1 MQILDTVRG
10 HRVYIIKSFEDKNI
24 NDGIMELLLAVSCMK
39 KEGAESVV
47 CILPFLPYSLPSAF
61 STDDVTE
68 GVDFYTCF
76 GADLVKML

>member
-1 MQILDTVRG
+1 
-10 HRVYIIKSFEDKNI
+10 
-24 NDGIMELLLAVSCMK
+24 MELLLAVSCMK